1 MLLDN
6 FGAWLHPDV
15 GHLRVEHLGVRLL
28 KSCLFNVPSATLD
41 VKSVHVRTIGSLLG
55 LVHFAVDLDL
65 VVPLDEID
73 SDGVLSG
80 IVLLQTGQ
88 E

>member
-1 MLLDN
+1 MLLND
-6 FGAWLHPDV
+6 FSAWLHPDV
-15 GHLRVEHLGVRLL
+15 RHLSVEHLGVRLL
-28 KSCLFNVPSATLD
+28 KSCLLNVPSAAFD
-41 VKSVHVRTIGSLLG
+41 VKSVHERTIWSRLG
-55 LVHFAVDLDL
+55 LVNIAVNLDL

-80 IVLLQTGQ
+80 VVLFQTGQ